1 MNLKRPPVMGVFL
14 YLGKS
19 SGGPTEATAIIRGC
33 SKPQDSGESQKESLN
48 SEINIRIQRFFR
60 DRRLYLKRHGL
71 ELMQFYGAVLVDGV
85 AGGAIFGVADAA
97 GIDEGDRWRSESP
110 GSFFLARAPRG
121 RDAFCERRRRFRPDA
136 FHVGVAR
143 EYE

>member
-1 MNLKRPPVMGVFL
+1 MGVFL

-97 GIDEGDRWRSESP
+97 GID
-110 GSFFLARAPRG
+110 
-121 RDAFCERRRRFRPDA
+121 
-136 FHVGVAR
+136 
-143 EYE
+143 